1 MRISL
6 SDSEYRKQL
15 GRPRPD
21 SSTDEDDYFLKALE
35 NGMTTIKVEILEK
48 GYEKVAPST
57 VTLTIIDPFLI
68 LPAQPEEDQA
78 PDDETQ
84 FQIPYILPT
93 TQFEYKL
100 VLVKNQNNQG
110 VTLQNIPIPSDKYT
124 WKMDKTYS

>member
-1 MRISL
+1 M
-6 SDSEYRKQL
+6 
-15 GRPRPD
+15 
-21 SSTDEDDYFLKALE
+21 KALE

-48 GYEKVAPST
+48 GYEQVAPAT

-68 LPAQPEEDQA
+68 LPAQPEEDQV

-84 FQIPYILPT
+84 FNIPYILPT

-100 VLVKNQNNQG
+100 VLVKNQNNQD

-124 WKMDKTYS
+124 WKIEKPYSQLGNINKNGVF